1 MRFWIKNIDTIVEH
15 HHILGS
21 LITQVSLSADIFPL
35 LAILALK
42 HLKSTFSILTEEHNL
57 STCTDSLH
65 AIKCSQLS
73 IGLCQRLPN
82 KGIRALRM
90 HVYLHFVVGIS

>member
-1 MRFWIKNIDTIVEH
+1 MGLRIEHIESIVECYDIVH
-15 HHILGS
+15 S
-21 LITQVSLSADIFPL
+21 MITQVGSRGNFLPL

-73 IGLCQRLPN
+73 IGLCQRLPD
-82 KGIRALRM
+82 KGIRALRV